1 MPHIYI
7 PEVYISQDE
16 YDMIQDNQ
24 VPIDAFVA
32 NKIREDAMFVYVQE
46 PGTANFMRAKNYEWS
61 PELTARQIEYVNSH
75 GVSNKKS
82 ENPNKGSTICDI

>member
-7 PEVYISQDE
+7 PEVHISQDE

-32 NKIREDAMFVYVQE
+32 NKIREDSMFVYVQE
-46 PGTANFMRAKNYEWS
+46 ADAHYKRAQNYEWND
-61 PELTARQIEYVNSH
+61 ELYARQ
-75 GVSNKKS
+75 VSNKKF
-82 ENPNKGSTICDI
+82 ENPDKRSTICDI

>member
-7 PEVYISQDE
+7 PEVFVTQDE

-32 NKIREDAMFVYVQE
+32 NKIREDSMFVYVQE
-46 PGTANFMRAKNYEWS
+46 ADARYKRAQNYEWND
-61 PELTARQIEYVNSH
+61 ELQARI
-75 GVSNKKS
+75 VSKYFS
-82 ENPNKGSTICDI
+82 GNPDKGSTICDI

>member
-7 PEVYISQDE
+7 PELAITQDE

-32 NKIREDAMFVYVQE
+32 NKIREDSMFVYVQE
-46 PGTANFMRAKNYEWS
+46 ADARYRRAQNYEWS
-61 PELTARQIEYVNSH
+61 DELYASRVPDNL
-75 GVSNKKS
+75 S
-82 ENPNKGSTICDI
+82 ENPNKMSTICYI

>member
-32 NKIREDAMFVYVQE
+32 NKIREDAMFVFVQE
-46 PGTANFMRAKNYEWS
+46 ADARYKRAQNYEWS
-61 PELTARQIEYVNSH
+61 DELDARRVPDNL
-75 GVSNKKS
+75 S
-82 ENPNKGSTICDI
+82 ENPNKRSTICDI

>member
-7 PEVYISQDE
+7 PELAITQDE

-32 NKIREDAMFVYVQE
+32 NKIREDAMFVFVQE
-46 PGTANFMRAKNYEWS
+46 ADAHYKRAQNYEWS
-61 PELTARQIEYVNSH
+61 DELYARSVPDNL
-75 GVSNKKS
+75 S
-82 ENPNKGSTICDI
+82 ENPDKRSTICDI

>member
-46 PGTANFMRAKNYEWS
+46 SNDRYRRAQNYEWS
-61 PELTARQIEYVNSH
+61 DELYARR
-75 GVSNKKS
+75 VSDNLS
-82 ENPNKGSTICDI
+82 ENPDKRSTICDI

>member
-7 PEVYISQDE
+7 PEVSITQDE

-32 NKIREDAMFVYVQE
+32 NKIREDSMFVFVQE
-46 PGTANFMRAKNYEWS
+46 ADARYKRAQNYEWS
-61 PELTARQIEYVNSH
+61 DELYARRVPDNL
-75 GVSNKKS
+75 S
-82 ENPNKGSTICDI
+82 ENPDKWSTICDI

>member
-7 PEVYISQDE
+7 PEIFISSED

-32 NKIREDAMFVYVQE
+32 NKIREDSMFVYVQE
-46 PGTANFMRAKNYEWS
+46 HDANYKRAQNYEWS
-61 PELTARQIEYVNSH
+61 DELYARRVPDNL
-75 GVSNKKS
+75 S
-82 ENPNKGSTICDI
+82 ENPNKRSTICDI

>member
-7 PEVYISQDE
+7 PELAITQDE

-32 NKIREDAMFVYVQE
+32 NKIREDSMFVYVQE
-46 PGTANFMRAKNYEWS
+46 ADAHYKRAQNYEWS
-61 PELTARQIEYVNSH
+61 DELYARK
-75 GVSNKKS
+75 VSDNLS
-82 ENPNKGSTICDI
+82 ENPNKRSTICDI

>member
-7 PEVYISQDE
+7 PELAITQDE

-32 NKIREDAMFVYVQE
+32 NKIREDSMFVYVQE
-46 PGTANFMRAKNYEWS
+46 ADARYKRAQNYEWND
-61 PELTARQIEYVNSH
+61 ELYARRVPN
-75 GVSNKKS
+75 NLS
-82 ENPNKGSTICDI
+82 ENPDKRSTICDI

>member
-7 PEVYISQDE
+7 PEVFITQDE

-32 NKIREDAMFVYVQE
+32 NKIREDSMFVYVQE
-46 PGTANFMRAKNYEWS
+46 ADDRYRRAQNYEWS
-61 PELTARQIEYVNSH
+61 DELYARR
-75 GVSNKKS
+75 VSNNLS
-82 ENPNKGSTICDI
+82 ENPDKRSTICDI

>member
-7 PEVYISQDE
+7 PELAITQDE

-32 NKIREDAMFVYVQE
+32 NKIREDSMFVYVQE
-46 PGTANFMRAKNYEWS
+46 ADAHYKRAQNYEWS
-61 PELTARQIEYVNSH
+61 DELYARRVPDNL
-75 GVSNKKS
+75 S
-82 ENPNKGSTICDI
+82 ENPNKRSTICDI

>member
-7 PEVYISQDE
+7 PEVHISQDE

-46 PGTANFMRAKNYEWS
+46 ADARYKRAQNYEWS
-61 PELTARQIEYVNSH
+61 DELYARRIPDNL
-75 GVSNKKS
+75 S
-82 ENPNKGSTICDI
+82 ENPDNWSTICDI

>member
-7 PEVYISQDE
+7 PEVSITQDE

-32 NKIREDAMFVYVQE
+32 NKIREDSMFVYVQE
-46 PGTANFMRAKNYEWS
+46 ADARYRRAQNYEWS
-61 PELTARQIEYVNSH
+61 AELYARRVPDNL
-75 GVSNKKS
+75 S
-82 ENPNKGSTICDI
+82 ENPDKRSTICDI

>member
-32 NKIREDAMFVYVQE
+32 NKIREDSMFVYVQE
-46 PGTANFMRAKNYEWS
+46 ADARYRRAQNYEWS
-61 PELTARQIEYVNSH
+61 DELYARRVPDNS
-75 GVSNKKS
+75 S
-82 ENPNKGSTICDI
+82 ENPDKRSTICDI

>member
-46 PGTANFMRAKNYEWS
+46 VDDRYRRAQNYEWS
-61 PELTARQIEYVNSH
+61 DELYARRVPDNL
-75 GVSNKKS
+75 S
-82 ENPNKGSTICDI
+82 ENPDKWSTICDI

>member
-7 PEVYISQDE
+7 PEVFISQDE

-32 NKIREDAMFVYVQE
+32 NKIREDSMFVYVQE
-46 PGTANFMRAKNYEWS
+46 ADARYRRAQNYEWS
-61 PELTARQIEYVNSH
+61 DELYARR
-75 GVSNKKS
+75 VSNNLS
-82 ENPNKGSTICDI
+82 ENPDKRSTICDI